1 MLLPASSLK
10 QHSPETDRHSQELHS
25 YSGQPDLPNGINNLH
40 SLTPQHMTRY
50 LVEAH
55 SESLKESA
63 GDHRLQHVVIGFAH
77 YLNSII
83 LNIMRGKIHVH
94 RQFFYKLKIIRF

>member
-1 MLLPASSLK
+1 
-10 QHSPETDRHSQELHS
+10 
-25 YSGQPDLPNGINNLH
+25 
-40 SLTPQHMTRY
+40 MTRY

-77 YLNSII
+77 NFEQHNFEHNARENTCTSSI
-83 LNIMRGKIHVH
+83 
-94 RQFFYKLKIIRF
+94 FYKLKIIRF